1 MRTLFLMVV
10 LCCTGIT
17 GMTQDFPRSW
27 EGKWNGE
34 VAVWSST
41 GKQSSFPMSLE
52 ILPKDS
58 VWTYTIFYGHGQLE
72 QADIREYTLLV
83 LDDSL
88 GHYAVDEHNGIL
100 LDAYYMDDC
109 LYSVFAGMGSQLQS
123 RVCLEDDQLNYEIS
137 SFFEEPIRTSGDTII
152 DTDTIPPIQSF
163 EVYSLMR
170 AQLFRE

>member
-1 MRTLFLMVV
+1 MVRWLFGALRVSRV
-10 LCCTGIT
+10 AFLCRWKYCQKIVSGLTRFS
-17 GMTQDFPRSW
+17 M
-27 EGKWNGE
+27 
-34 VAVWSST
+34 A
-41 GKQSSFPMSLE
+41 M
-52 ILPKDS
+52 
-58 VWTYTIFYGHGQLE
+58 
-72 QADIREYTLLV
+72 ADIREYTLLV
-83 LDDSL
+83 LNDSL

-123 RVCLEDDQLNYEIS
+123 RVCLEDDRLNYEIS